1 MNQLFKKRG
10 KSLTGLLSTMTLVAL
25 MTSSWSAFAVEQLT
39 SQKQVGVRE
48 GQVILTGTKGQYTG
62 KMIVRANPAIAWA
75 VLTDYDNYEKFLPDV
90 AESKILENDGGTKVF
105 EQVKVI
111 RAAIF
116 SRKSLIRIAVNE
128 TYPQK
133 ISFRMTSG
141 ELKSLQGTWT
151 IQPLSS
157 ASGNQPIQLLI
168 THQVNVDPGN
178 KSWRGIFYGIYEDSL
193 EETLQAIKTEI
204 NRRSQTK

>member
-1 MNQLFKKRG
+1 MNQFFKKRG
-10 KSLTGLLSTMTLVAL
+10 KLSKSFLSTMTLVAL
-25 MTSSWSAFAVEQLT
+25 TTSSFSAFAVEQLK
-39 SQKQVGVRE
+39 SQKQAGVRE
-48 GQVILTGTKGQYTG
+48 GQVIVTGTKGQYTG
-62 KMIVRANPAIAWA
+62 KMLVRANTAIAWS

-90 AESKILENDGGTKVF
+90 EESKLLEEDGNTKVF

-111 RAAIF
+111 QAAIF
-116 SRKSLIRIAVNE
+116 SRKSLIRIAVDE
-128 TYPQK
+128 SYPQK
-133 ISFRMTSG
+133 IAFKMTSG

-204 NRRSQTK
+204 NRRSMTN